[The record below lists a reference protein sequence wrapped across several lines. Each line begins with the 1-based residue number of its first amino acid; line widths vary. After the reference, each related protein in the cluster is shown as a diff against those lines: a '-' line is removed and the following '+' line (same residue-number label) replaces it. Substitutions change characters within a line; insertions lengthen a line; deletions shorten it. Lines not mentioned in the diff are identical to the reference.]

1 MKPIRWQT
9 KNRGKLNAT
18 KTRTYDRMRSQMN
31 LLIDIGYYTLDWL
44 VADGVKM
51 VNARSGAH
59 NGGMSAV
66 LRSMAEAIGSE
77 IGEQISDLSMLEES
91 IRTGIDPTFYG
102 KPFDITEHLKIGK
115 AKAEQFVSVLV
126 NKVGSALDI
135 SNIILAGGGAEFFK
149 DVLADKF
156 PKHEIITT
164 SDPVFANV
172 RGFQRAGQQFADQIF
187 KRG

>member
-1 MKPIRWQT
+1 LAGGRWREDGECALGRAQ
-9 KNRGKLNAT
+9 RRHVC
-18 KTRTYDRMRSQMN
+18 RTAFHGR
-31 LLIDIGYYTLDWL
+31 
-44 VADGVKM
+44 
-51 VNARSGAH
+51 
-59 NGGMSAV
+59 
-66 LRSMAEAIGSE
+66 AIGSE

-135 SNIILAGGGAEFFK
+135 SNIILAGGGASSSRMYWPTNSPSTK
-149 DVLADKF
+149 SSRPAIRV
-156 PKHEIITT
+156 
-164 SDPVFANV
+164 SNV